1 MILTWIITDFG
12 SFTNYTGVEE
22 DNEAFDALESYYEKG
37 FMLKF
42 RTLDDVEPCLNWD
55 ALRR

>member
-37 FMLKF
+37 S
-42 RTLDDVEPCLNWD
+42 C
-55 ALRR
+55 